1 MTTAPNYG
9 RNRPGITFTQGL
21 KRLFFTTAAVGAI
34 LYVGAACDFDQKV
47 EQYFSKNKGIQDGYS
62 QVTLQRRVNGSD
74 KLEYRLVDAQNRE
87 VPVLSGAKGPQAGD
101 LDYVIDNIDYAGMTP
116 KQAQRLM
123 GAAID
128 KMDAQAS
135 AEYGLQSLRKMTK
148 EQATQF
154 ALRTWDVLEPRAK
167 YEVIIQELDKRFR

>member
-9 RNRPGITFTQGL
+9 RSRPGVTFTQGL
-21 KRLFFTTAAVGAI
+21 RRLFFTTAAVGAL

-47 EQYFSKNKGIQDGYS
+47 EQYFSKNKGIQEGYALVS
-62 QVTLQRRVNGSD
+62 LQRRVNGSD

-87 VPVLSGAKGPQAGD
+87 VPVLIGAKGPQAGD

-123 GAAID
+123 GASVQRLD
-128 KMDAQAS
+128 QQAV
-135 AEYGLQSLRKMTK
+135 AEYSIQTLRKMTK
-148 EQATQF
+148 EQAAEY
-154 ALRTWDVLEPRAK
+154 ALKVWDVLESRAK
-167 YEVIIQELDKRFR
+167 YDVIVRELDQRFK